1 MSRPLANWTTLWRAI
16 DWLGEAT
23 TIKPER
29 VKPILSLSLFHSDQ
43 KCVEGEPYTSP
54 EVSPTPNIHLVLFGR
69 RVIDTTKWEQG
80 PEGLDVEGGGG
91 KLTSR
96 IKVLLYAMP
105 DFLTH
110 GDSLY
115 FNAPV
120 FIRISFPFFVGIQ
133 VRWSGSKTSKAFLQS
148 HVGWKSNGR
157 LALALRVQSDPSAE
171 AGMDFPNPGQGKSW
185 EYAGK

>member
-1 MSRPLANWTTLWRAI
+1 MSNRPLAGWTFLWKAI
-16 DWLGEAT
+16 DWIGDAT
-23 TIKPER
+23 SIGF
-29 VKPILSLSLFHSDQ
+29 VKPVLSLSLFHANQ

-69 RVIDTTKWEQG
+69 RMIDTTKWDQG
-80 PEGLDVEGGGG
+80 PEGLDVEGAGG

-105 DFLTH
+105 KFLTH
-110 GDSLY
+110 GDSTY
-115 FNAPV
+115 YNAPV
-120 FIRISFPFFVGIQ
+120 FIRVCFPFFVAAHF
-133 VRWSGSKTSKAFLQS
+133 RWSGSKTAKAFIQA
-148 HVGWKSNGR
+148 HIGWKLNGR

-171 AGMDFPNPGQGKSW
+171 AGMDFPNPGQAKGW

>member
-80 PEGLDVEGGGG
+80 LGVFSFAKKERFEASLRFCMRWAVFWLTYRAPLDELQDAHEGTRLDA
-91 KLTSR
+91 S
-96 IKVLLYAMP
+96 
-105 DFLTH
+105 
-110 GDSLY
+110 
-115 FNAPV
+115 
-120 FIRISFPFFVGIQ
+120 
-133 VRWSGSKTSKAFLQS
+133 
-148 HVGWKSNGR
+148 
-157 LALALRVQSDPSAE
+157 
-171 AGMDFPNPGQGKSW
+171 
-185 EYAGK
+185 